1 MTAARPAK
9 LLSSAALLLAC
20 AGLLGAC
27 GTAGVKVARSSP
39 DYAGAVIFKE
49 HCSGCHS
56 LKVVGAEGSAT
67 AIANR
72 LRTQGPNF
80 NKRKE
85 IYANILYAIH
95 NGGFSGAIMPENI
108 VVGQQAEAV
117 AKFLAAYSG
126 EEAQK
131 VVSTQI
137 KLSTK

>member
-1 MTAARPAK
+1 MKAPRLAK
-9 LLSSAALLLAC
+9 LLAGAALLLSC
-20 AGLLGAC
+20 AVVLGAC
-27 GTAGVKVARSSP
+27 GTAGVKVAKSSP
-39 DYAGAVIFKE
+39 YYSGAIIFRE

-56 LKVVGAEGSAT
+56 LKAVGAEGSAT
-67 AIANR
+67 AIGNR

-85 IYANILYAIH
+85 KYENILYAIR

-108 VVGQQAEAV
+108 VVGTQAEQV
-117 AKFLAAYSG
+117 AKFIQAYSG
-126 EEAQK
+126 EEAQN